1 MDSHILQLYST
12 QSHKRP
18 RLRSTFIQYPPNQHD
33 RRTRIQIDKA
43 TDSQTIRKILEAES
57 KSYFEDLEEQDIF
70 TFKYCNGKATETQQG
85 TLKDTAEEVW
95 NSLRLLC
102 ETNIEDLDV
111 PYLDTK
117 EKQEMLKTAMRER
130 EINVESL
137 VGFIRL
143 AWPKYLD
150 YKKKFERQVQRKERK
165 RQERLKEGEK
175 EKTASTAST
184 TQALAV

>member
-1 MDSHILQLYST
+1 
-12 QSHKRP
+12 
-18 RLRSTFIQYPPNQHD
+18 
-33 RRTRIQIDKA
+33 
-43 TDSQTIRKILEAES
+43 
-57 KSYFEDLEEQDIF
+57 
-70 TFKYCNGKATETQQG
+70 
-85 TLKDTAEEVW
+85 
-95 NSLRLLC
+95 
-102 ETNIEDLDV
+102 
-111 PYLDTK
+111 
-117 EKQEMLKTAMRER
+117 MLKTAMRER